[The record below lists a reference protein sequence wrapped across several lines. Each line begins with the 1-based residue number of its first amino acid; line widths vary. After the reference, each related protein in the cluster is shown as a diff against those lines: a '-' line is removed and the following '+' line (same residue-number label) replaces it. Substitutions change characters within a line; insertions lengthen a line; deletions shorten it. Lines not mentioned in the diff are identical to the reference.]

1 MMSRY
6 MTGALF
12 PRQGRNQ
19 YPEALGVPSHEPF
32 AAIYRSEAERLRF
45 MRGLQDMWRVCGRR
59 VMAAFDLSPFR
70 VICDVGGEPP
80 PVTAVHL
87 VPSTAVRLDPSTAV
101 HLVLST
107 TVHLVSAL
115 LSGGSGA
122 LAKDCAALYPGSRVT
137 VFDVPE
143 VVSAAKTHFRFHR
156 EGRIE
161 FCAGASALWVL
172 GTEYPSRALQALV
185 GAGAQL
191 VLAPAPVAWTVRT
204 VLTGVL
210 GAQGT
215 SSRTTSRRPSSTYWP
230 GSYTTGR
237 TGTVRGS
244 SRGSTRPAPQ
254 VGGGDHLATS
264 THTHMG
270 NMNDLATSTQ
280 TREKCTT

>member
-70 VICDVGGEPP
+70 VICDVG
-80 PVTAVHL
+80 
-87 VPSTAVRLDPSTAV
+87 
-101 HLVLST
+101 
-107 TVHLVSAL
+107 
-115 LSGGSGA
+115 GGSGA